1 MKVERFKARP
11 DLDGAL
17 IAQLKQ
23 SIESGGALMLS
34 GGNTP
39 RNAYLQISKLPLR
52 AARDLALLFSDDR
65 YVPQDSPASNYRMA
79 SPLIESLRLRDAQVL
94 RVRTELPLE
103 EAAADYER
111 QLSEMIAAQST
122 VRLGLLGLG
131 ADGHTASMFTPA
143 DLERA
148 RDHLAIAVHRP
159 DGMQAVSVTPA
170 LLARVDRLV
179 IVVTG
184 QEKQAALDALLAR
197 DSSLIAWRALENCPS
212 VEVWT
217 A

>member
-1 MKVERFKARP
+1 MKVERFKDRAA
-11 DLDGAL
+11 LDGAL
-17 IAQLKQ
+17 IGQLRQ
-23 SIESGGALMLS
+23 AIESGGGLMLS

-39 RNAYLQISKLPLR
+39 RNAYLQLSQLALR
-52 AARDLALLFSDDR
+52 APSSLALLFSDDR

-79 SPLIESLRLRDAQVL
+79 LPLIESLRLRDAQVL

-111 QLSEMIAAQST
+111 QLSELIAAQST
-122 VRLGLLGLG
+122 IRLGLLGLG
-131 ADGHTASMFTPA
+131 ADGHTASLFATA

-148 RDHLAIAVHRP
+148 RDRLAIAVQRP
-159 DGMQAVSVTPA
+159 DGMQAVSVTPS

-184 QEKQAALDALLAR
+184 QEKHAALDALLAR
-197 DSSLIAWRALENCPS
+197 DSGLIAWRAVEKCPA

>member
-1 MKVERFKARP
+1 MKVERFKDRAE
-11 DLDGAL
+11 LDGAL
-17 IAQLKQ
+17 ALRLRQA
-23 SIESGGALMLS
+23 IESGGGIMLS

-39 RNAYLQISKLPLR
+39 RNAYLQLSTLPLR
-52 AARDLALLFSDDR
+52 AASSLALLFSDDR
-65 YVPQDSPASNYRMA
+65 YVPEDSPASNYRMA

-94 RVRTELPLE
+94 RVRTALPLE

-111 QLSEMIAAQST
+111 QLSGLLAAQST

-131 ADGHTASMFTPA
+131 ADGHTASLFAAA

-148 RDHLAIAVHRP
+148 RDHLAIAVQRP
-159 DGMQAVSVTPA
+159 DGMQAISVTPS

-179 IVVTG
+179 IAVTG
-184 QEKQAALDALLAR
+184 QEKQSALDALLAR
-197 DSSLIAWRALENCPS
+197 DSASVAWRAVEKCPV

>member
-1 MKVERFKARP
+1 MKVERFKDRAG
-11 DLDGAL
+11 LDGAL

-23 SIESGGALMLS
+23 AIESGGGLMLS

-39 RNAYLQISKLPLR
+39 LNAYLQLSKLPLR
-52 AARDLALLFSDDR
+52 APPHLALLFSDDR

-79 SPLIESLRLRDAQVL
+79 SPLIEALRLRDAQVL

-111 QLSEMIAAQST
+111 QLSELIAAQSS

-131 ADGHTASMFTPA
+131 ADGHTASLFAPG

-148 RDHLAIAVHRP
+148 HDHLAIAVQRP

-184 QEKQAALDALLAR
+184 AEKQAALDALLAR
-197 DSSLIAWRALENCPS
+197 DPGLIAWRAVEECPA